1 VEVRP
6 ASGEDEVEEALRLRE
21 RVFCEEQGV
30 PLEAERDEYDRGAL
44 HVVAVEEGGAVVGT
58 CRLLFEGRT
67 AKLGRMAVDAD
78 RRDTGLGRALLD
90 EAERHAHEAR
100 AQRITLHAQMAAR
113 PFYARG
119 GFIER
124 GEPFVQAGIGHITME
139 KVIG

>member
-6 ASGEDEVEEALRLRE
+6 ASGEDEVEEALRLRV
-21 RVFCEEQGV
+21 RVFCDEQGV
-30 PLEAERDEYDRGAL
+30 PRDAEPDEYDRDAL
-44 HVVAVEEGGAVVGT
+44 HVVAVEEGGAVVAT
-58 CRLLFEGRT
+58 CRLVFEGRT
-67 AKLGRMAVDAD
+67 AKLGRMAVDAR
-78 RRDTGLGRALLD
+78 RRDRGVGTALLA
-90 EAERHAHEAR
+90 EAERHAREAR

-124 GEPFVQAGIGHITME
+124 GEPFVQAGIGHVMME